1 MNTEDK
7 LDGLRDQLVTLR
19 RDKRISEALSLCD
32 NQLSKVGDELRHQ
45 IYGFRAMIW
54 KDSGRFEF
62 AINDLL
68 RAHQLKPDHAGHCYN
83 LGLIYL
89 DHGEFDDVIKFANHL
104 LAIEKKRNSIA
115 FVEEA
120 LFFLGRAYIGLGD
133 RQSAQHFASMLPDGA
148 KTWQGRH
155 ISKSDLMKEID
166 ALR

>member
-1 MNTEDK
+1 MELEHR
-7 LDGLRDQLVTLR
+7 LDGLRDRLLLLVRHKRFADALDLCEDQL
-19 RDKRISEALSLCD
+19 A
-32 NQLSKVGDELRHQ
+32 KVEPELAHSV
-45 IYGFRAMIW
+45 YGYRAWIW
-54 KDSGRFEF
+54 ESSHKLDL
-62 AINDLL
+62 AIKDLL
-68 RAHQLKPDHAGHCYN
+68 EACRLNRNDAGHCCH
-83 LGLIYL
+83 LVELYL
-89 DHGEFDDVIKFANHL
+89 ETGDFDNTIKFSKHL